1 MKENSLKSSKIRNWL
16 QKNTE
21 GTMLMQ
27 WISYFMIFSVLVIFI
42 ITYPVNEKIDWRF
55 FATVIILAI
64 LLLTNIFWFQSEDHL
79 IFRNHEILWL
89 WFINIFTEILVLVAF
104 AITGRGEIVFL
115 MFMQVAQFASTLGVW
130 PGGAAYCLINIGAA
144 LGILKAYDVS
154 NEQLIQFGAQ
164 FMAGMIF
171 VLVLILLV
179 RRSETER
186 SRAEG
191 LYKELQAA
199 HIDLKAA
206 QQKEKELAIAEER
219 MRMARDIHDGLGH
232 HLTVLSIQL
241 QAADKLVER
250 NPQAAAE
257 ALRISRTE
265 VQAALDEVRLSVGV
279 MRQSPAESQPLGFM
293 LAKLVEDF
301 SEHTGLES
309 HFEQNGNPVEL
320 SAIAGQ
326 TLFRAVQESLTNVQK
341 HGQGV
346 KHIQVKLEYSAE
358 HVRLAVND
366 DGRKPDPATTGQAG
380 YGLKGLQERVDQLGG
395 SFCCGPGSESGFQ
408 VDITIPLHEVI
419 HDQSSPGG

>member
-1 MKENSLKSSKIRNWL
+1 
-16 QKNTE
+16 
-21 GTMLMQ
+21 
-27 WISYFMIFSVLVIFI
+27 
-42 ITYPVNEKIDWRF
+42 
-55 FATVIILAI
+55 
-64 LLLTNIFWFQSEDHL
+64 
-79 IFRNHEILWL
+79 
-89 WFINIFTEILVLVAF
+89 
-104 AITGRGEIVFL
+104 
-115 MFMQVAQFASTLGVW
+115 
-130 PGGAAYCLINIGAA
+130 
-144 LGILKAYDVS
+144 
-154 NEQLIQFGAQ
+154 
-164 FMAGMIF
+164 
-171 VLVLILLV
+171 
-179 RRSETER
+179 
-186 SRAEG
+186 
-191 LYKELQAA
+191 
-199 HIDLKAA
+199 
-206 QQKEKELAIAEER
+206 
-219 MRMARDIHDGLGH
+219 
-232 HLTVLSIQL
+232 
-241 QAADKLVER
+241 LVER

-309 HFEQNGNPVEL
+309 HFEQNGTPVEL

-366 DGRKPDPATTGQAG
+366 DGQKPDPATTGQAG